1 MHEELL
7 EEDAGA
13 GFLNRWRGDEAA
25 SGWLGRIK
33 GRSLGAYVS
42 GSLEGLIGIRYEVD
56 TTSLKNAL
64 TLKHVIIVDH
74 VAVSPAVPDESYAMF
89 HAAVVHTLVR
99 MGHYHNMNVVFFS
112 EFGI

>member
-1 MHEELL
+1 MREELL
-7 EEDAGA
+7 EEEIGA
-13 GFLNRWRGDEAA
+13 NFLARWRGDEAP

-56 TTSLKNAL
+56 TTSWKNAL

-74 VAVSPAVPDESYAMF
+74 IAVSPSVPDESYAMF
-89 HAAVVHTLVR
+89 HAAVVHTLIQ
-99 MGHYHNMNVVFFS
+99 MGNYHNMNVVFWS